1 MKSKR
6 LVMVFGLAA
15 ALALGLALAVP
26 AEMTKPEVRQDK
38 QLCAENLR
46 FGQQAFTRGDYSTAK
61 SYFKQAVVADPLSAK
76 AWAFYD
82 LSIMY
87 DVALQVQKAGQ
98 VKVSG
103 APVPGAV
110 PQVTPGATAAP
121 APAPAAAPAAAPP
134 SAAPQSSPKPA
145 IIIKDEGC

>member
-6 LVMVFGLAA
+6 LVMVFGLVA

-26 AEMTKPEVRQDK
+26 AQVTKKPENCLDK
-38 QLCAENLR
+38 KQCAEQLR
-46 FGQQAFTRGDYSTAK
+46 FGKQAFERGDYGTAK
-61 SYFKQAVVADPLSAK
+61 GYFKQAVVADPTSPA

-87 DVALQVQKAGQ
+87 DVAMQVQKAGQ

-103 APVPGAV
+103 APVPGAA
-110 PQVTPGATAAP
+110 PQTA
-121 APAPAAAPAAAPP
+121 P
-134 SAAPQSSPKPA
+134 SAASPTATPPPPAPKSSPKPA
-145 IIIKDEGC
+145 IVIDDEGC

>member
-1 MKSKR
+1 MKYKR
-6 LVMVFGLAA
+6 LAIVLGMVA

-26 AEMTKPEVRQDK
+26 AEVSKPGDCQNK
-38 QLCAENLR
+38 TLCAEKMR
-46 FGQQAFTRGDYSTAK
+46 FGEQAFSRGDYASAK
-61 SYFKQAVVADPLSAK
+61 TYFKQAVQADPLSAR

-103 APVPGAV
+103 APVPG
-110 PQVTPGATAAP
+110 T
-121 APAPAAAPAAAPP
+121 APAAAPSGAAAAPP
-134 SAAPQSSPKPA
+134 PAPKSAPKPVLV
-145 IIIKDEGC
+145 IEDEGC

>member
-1 MKSKR
+1 MKSRR

-26 AEMTKPEVRQDK
+26 AEVTKPAVGIDK
-38 QLCAENLR
+38 KLCAEKLR
-46 FGQQAFTRGDYSTAK
+46 FGQQAFTRGDYGTAK
-61 SYFKQAVVADPLSAK
+61 SYFKQAVIADPLSAP
-76 AWAFYD
+76 AWAYYD
-82 LSIMY
+82 LSVMY
-87 DVALQVQKAGQ
+87 DVAMQVQKAGQ

-110 PQVTPGATAAP
+110 TQVTPSAAS
-121 APAPAAAPAAAPP
+121 P
-134 SAAPQSSPKPA
+134 SAAPPPAAPKSSPQPA

>member
-1 MKSKR
+1 MKYKR
-6 LVMVFGLAA
+6 LALVLGLVA

-26 AEMTKPEVRQDK
+26 AEMTKPADCQNPT
-38 QLCAENLR
+38 LCAEKMR
-46 FGQQAFTRGDYSTAK
+46 FGEQAFARGDYASAK
-61 SYFKQAVVADPLSAK
+61 TYFKQAVQADPKSAR

-103 APVPGAV
+103 APVPG
-110 PQVTPGATAAP
+110 TAP
-121 APAPAAAPAAAPP
+121 AASGAPAAAAPP
-134 SAAPQSSPKPA
+134 APKPSSPQPVLQ
-145 IIIKDEGC
+145 IQDEGC

>member
-6 LVMVFGLAA
+6 LVMVFGLVA

-26 AEMTKPEVRQDK
+26 AEVTKPEECLDK
-38 QLCAENLR
+38 NLCAEQMR
-46 FGQQAFTRGDYSTAK
+46 YGKQAFARGAYSTAK
-61 SYFKQAVVADPLSAK
+61 AYFKQAVVADPSSAT

-87 DVALQVQKAGQ
+87 DVAMQVQKAGQ

-103 APVPGAV
+103 APVPGAA
-110 PQVTPGATAAP
+110 PQTTPGTASSTAAP
-121 APAPAAAPAAAPP
+121 PP
-134 SAAPQSSPKPA
+134 PAPQSSPKPA
-145 IIIKDEGC
+145 IIIDDEGC

>member
-1 MKSKR
+1 MKYKR
-6 LVMVFGLAA
+6 LAIVLGLVA

-26 AEMTKPEVRQDK
+26 AEMTKPSDCQNPT
-38 QLCAENLR
+38 LCAEKLR
-46 FGQQAFTRGDYSTAK
+46 YGQQAFARGDYASAK
-61 SYFKQAVVADPLSAK
+61 VYFKQAVQADPKSAK

-103 APVPGAV
+103 APVPGSV
-110 PQVTPGATAAP
+110 PTAPP
-121 APAPAAAPAAAPP
+121 AAAAPP
-134 SAAPQSSPKPA
+134 APKPA
-145 IIIKDEGC
+145 SPEPVLQIQDEGC